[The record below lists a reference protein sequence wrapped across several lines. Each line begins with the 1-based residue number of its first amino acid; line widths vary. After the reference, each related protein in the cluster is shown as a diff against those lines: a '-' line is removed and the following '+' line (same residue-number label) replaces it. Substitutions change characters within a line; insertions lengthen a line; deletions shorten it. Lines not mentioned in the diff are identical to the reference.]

1 MKKNFTIIFI
11 LISISLVGIIY
22 IQWNWI
28 TTMVENKE
36 EELHHKLVD
45 VTTDVARDLIEYK
58 KTDLSGSPVAS
69 FSSGIWIQAFGTIHA
84 GTDETSPDLPEI
96 QLPGNVGKTAKG
108 IYLPGIKGYKI

>member
-11 LISISLVGIIY
+11 LISLSLVGIIY

-45 VTTDVARDLIEYK
+45 VTTDVARVLIDYK
-58 KTDLSGSPVAS
+58 KTALSGSQLLRSPQGFGFRPS
-69 FSSGIWIQAFGTIHA
+69 EQFSAGIDA
-84 GTDETSPDLPEI
+84 PPR
-96 QLPGNVGKTAKG
+96 
-108 IYLPGIKGYKI
+108 